1 MLSSQVLLDEAQE
14 ALDKVWF
21 IQSLEVIERTDATVS
36 LRLYIRRDL
45 FIQAF
50 FGELTSSL
58 YFALI
63 EGNRRIYGID
73 RESGEW
79 HAHPYLASY
88 KHEPLNEGL
97 ESKPLFQFLAR
108 VEKLLLKNDLL

>member
-1 MLSSQVLLDEAQE
+1 MLSSQALLDEAQE
-14 ALDKVWF
+14 ALNKVWF

-45 FIQAF
+45 FVQAF

-73 RESGEW
+73 QESGEW
-79 HAHPYLASY
+79 HVHPYPAPH
-88 KHEPLNEGL
+88 KHELLTEGL
-97 ESKPLFQFLAR
+97 ESKPLLKFLAR
-108 VEKLLLKNDLL
+108 VERMLLENDLL